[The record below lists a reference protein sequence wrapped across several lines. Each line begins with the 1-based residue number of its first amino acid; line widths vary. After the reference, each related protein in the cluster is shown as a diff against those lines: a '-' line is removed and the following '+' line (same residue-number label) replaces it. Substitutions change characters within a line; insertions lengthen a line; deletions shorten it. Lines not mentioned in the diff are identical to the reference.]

1 MSAEKTCSLRGDK
14 MVSLEEAKKI
24 VLNKHPKE
32 RIGQIAEFQECYQFW
47 LLPKGEVWGPAT
59 FIVDTP
65 IVDRQTG
72 KLNDEGTVLDTDL
85 NNGVLRWYDYRHDN
99 D

>member
-1 MSAEKTCSLRGDK
+1 MI
-14 MVSLEEAKKI
+14 SLEEAKKI
-24 VLNKHPKE
+24 VLAKHPKE
-32 RIGQIAEFQECYQFW
+32 WVYQITEFKDCYQFW

-65 IVDRQTG
+65 IVDKQTG

-85 NNGVLRWYDYRHDN
+85 NHGLLKLHDYRHSN